1 MPDIYISPQG
11 EIIDFVEDGMSYLSQ
26 VVIDNL
32 LNQITSD
39 LYSPDFGTDLK
50 LLPQQNINSTKEMEL
65 KMVLYLE
72 KISDRIK
79 QEQNLNPSFDDE
91 MLESL
96 RLISLT
102 ENSGFSTDKTIKR
115 WVAVVRVVTQK
126 YGMEKVYEGMI
137 KPHLPN
143 G

>member
-1 MPDIYISPQG
+1 MSDLYISSNG
-11 EIIDFVEDGMSYLSQ
+11 DLVDFIEEGISYLSQ
-26 VVIDNL
+26 IVIDNL

-50 LLPQQNINSTKEMEL
+50 LLPQQNVNSTKEMEL
-65 KMVLYLE
+65 KMTIYLQKVE
-72 KISDRIK
+72 DRIK

-115 WVAVVRVVTQK
+115 WVAVVRVVTK
-126 YGMEKVYEGMI
+126 SGMEKEI
-137 KPHLPN
+137 ESSL
-143 G
+143 

>member
-115 WVAVVRVVTQK
+115 WVAVVRVVTK
-126 YGMEKVYEGMI
+126 SGMEKEI
-137 KPHLPN
+137 ESSL
-143 G
+143 

>member
-65 KMVLYLE
+65 KLTLYLQKVE
-72 KISDRIK
+72 DRIK
-79 QEQNLNPSFDDE
+79 QEQNTNPSFGSE
-91 MLESL
+91 MLDSL
-96 RLISLT
+96 RLISLK
-102 ENSGFSTDKTIKR
+102 ENPGFSTDPTIKR
-115 WVAVVRVVTQK
+115 WVATVRIVNSI
-126 YGMEKVYEGMI
+126 GAEKEIESG
-137 KPHLPN
+137 L
-143 G
+143 